1 MTTNPFLTN
10 DSLKSFISGLK
21 ISKEHKDTLTEALP
35 EMDWEERVRLVKLL
49 IQVYFLDL
57 EEAEAIEKIKK
68 YWRK

>member
-21 ISKEHKDTLTEALP
+21 ISKEHKNTLIEALP
-35 EMDWEERVRLVKLL
+35 EMDSEERTKLL
-49 IQVYFLDL
+49 KVLSKIYFLDL